1 MILLVHRHPPHV
13 FWQGHHKNVN
23 GGLICFLCYYL
34 YPITKLTIFTVKS
47 YLRIIQLQPKQ
58 LQWIPQCTTQISWTD
73 WNTYFPRCSECWWL
87 RVLRRVCLQD
97 LLIVMLPFQK
107 QCASNGGLIE
117 EYKDPCISL
126 RQLSRVIS
134 TRGLPE
140 GLAES
145 SYIKLIAVKSL
156 PLLDRY
162 HFLYFLLGVD
172 SGRTSQ

>member
-1 MILLVHRHPPHV
+1 MHHPDLLNRLKHLLS
-13 FWQGHHKNVN
+13 QM
-23 GGLICFLCYYL
+23 
-34 YPITKLTIFTVKS
+34 
-47 YLRIIQLQPKQ
+47 
-58 LQWIPQCTTQISWTD
+58 
-73 WNTYFPRCSECWWL
+73 L
-87 RVLRRVCLQD
+87 RVLVAKSTQASMSSGLTHSHA
-97 LLIVMLPFQK
+97 PFPE
-107 QCASNGGLIE
+107 AVGLIE

-156 PLLDRY
+156 PLLDQY